1 MENLKYTKTE
11 DIQKFLNTLGYSWS
25 GKFPKN
31 LSQSF
36 DDLPYGVSIVVCE
49 EDNIATG
56 LKLCVS
62 DTSFL
67 IEINNPNKKYDCVD
81 HSLMWQLFMLK
92 RKGKKYAKLIYT
104 KSLKESEETKKEYDN
119 KVSLLIKRAE
129 KLAFERNLKIAHSN
143 TALLNASSKLTP
155 EEIEKIN
162 AEYSINN

>member
-1 MENLKYTKTE
+1 MENLKYAKTE
-11 DIQKFLNTLGYSWS
+11 DIQKFLKTLGYTWS
-25 GKFPKN
+25 GNFPKN
-31 LSQSF
+31 LTQSF
-36 DDLPYGVSIVVCE
+36 EDFPYGVSIVVCE

-67 IEINNPNKKYDCVD
+67 IEINNPDKKYDCID
-81 HSLMWQLFMLK
+81 HSLMWQVFMVK
-92 RKGKKYAKLIYT
+92 RKGKEYAKLIYT

-129 KLAFERNLKIAHSN
+129 KLSLERNLKISHAN
-143 TALLNASSKLTP
+143 TVMLNAASKLTP